1 MPKQS
6 LFLIGTGFIGGTL
19 LTRLLETHREKFDF
33 FALTRRDEQ
42 ATVLKGLGVTPIKG
56 SLADFDVIK
65 EQTIKSDVIIHTA
78 TADDLPSAPAILSG
92 IASRSDLSKPVVYI
106 HTSGTGVLCNMDNGE
121 ESTYIH
127 DDSVPS
133 AMDERLTTENIHR
146 EIDLEIK
153 RFVDEKKGGSGARI
167 QIVLP
172 PLIYG
177 KGEGPFN
184 QRSIQIP
191 ILTELAV
198 KEGYSGYWGKGE
210 AYWNN
215 ISIQALVDGYLL
227 ILTNLVSS
235 TPDLSSLY
243 YFAETGEHRW
253 RDIAEAIGMALQTR
267 GKVEEG
273 RAKSFGSDVF
283 GGNRYLII
291 QFGGNSRGRATR
303 LRKLGWHGK
312 SERDVVD
319 NVEWEMD
326 GIFERERFVKKIYD
340 DADESKVLKMSSLYQ
355 MHCSIRAYVQ
365 SGKNPFIS
373 PRKER
378 PSLLRH
384 R

>member
-19 LTRLLETHREKFDF
+19 LTRLLETHKEKFDF

-78 TADDLPSAPAILSG
+78 TADDLPSAQAILAG

-191 ILTELAV
+191 VLTELAV

-215 ISIQALVDGYLL
+215 ISVQALVDGYLL
-227 ILTNLVSS
+227 ILTNLQSS

-243 YFAETGEHRW
+243 YFAETGEHKW
-253 RDIAEAIGMALQTR
+253 KDIAAAIGNALQKR
-267 GKVEEG
+267 GKVREG
-273 RAKSFGSDVF
+273 SAKSFERDVF
-283 GGNRYLII
+283 GGSRGSII
-291 QFGGNSRGRATR
+291 QFGGNSRSRATR

-312 SERDVVD
+312 SERDVFE

-326 GIFERERFVKKIYD
+326 GI
-340 DADESKVLKMSSLYQ
+340 LKE
-355 MHCSIRAYVQ
+355 
-365 SGKNPFIS
+365 KN
-373 PRKER
+373 
-378 PSLLRH
+378 L
-384 R
+384 